1 MARSLRGSPN
11 GYQPT
16 LHAANRMKQRR
27 FSPDDVRYM
36 IRNGQET
43 YESENLRVYYVP
55 DSPFASLARD
65 PRRERL
71 AGCKAIVDVERGRI
85 VTVYDRYLDEI
96 GFVDRGML

>member
-11 GYQPT
+11 SYQPT

-36 IRNGQET
+36 MRHGDET
-43 YESENLRVYYVP
+43 YESEKLRVYYVP

-65 PRRERL
+65 PRRARL
-71 AGCKAIVDVERGRI
+71 AGCRAIVDVERGLI

-96 GFVDRGML
+96 GIVDRGRI